1 MLAIDLVFVSPMF
14 EEFICTCFTCL
25 KLAVHRDKYLFLDGL
40 SSSELSESD
49 SPVFLYRIVNLTV
62 ISFLFSSI
70 QRSIP
75 RSTFAQ
81 QKLSS
86 SVTNIECFA
95 GTFLAPISA
104 DPDSYSKP
112 HLSWETALSSLR
124 MA

>member
-1 MLAIDLVFVSPMF
+1 MF
-14 EEFICTCFTCL
+14 EEFICMRFTSL
-25 KLAVHRDKYLFLDGL
+25 KLAVYKTNTFFLDGL

-75 RSTFAQ
+75 RSTFTQ

-86 SVTNIECFA
+86 SAVMDLGRVEA
-95 GTFLAPISA
+95 GFDLGT
-104 DPDSYSKP
+104 DPTDLTTK
-112 HLSWETALSSLR
+112 TG
-124 MA
+124 

>member
-1 MLAIDLVFVSPMF
+1 MVTKP
-14 EEFICTCFTCL
+14 FITL
-25 KLAVHRDKYLFLDGL
+25 YRDKYLFLDGP

-49 SPVFLYRIVNLTV
+49 SPVFFYRIVNLTV

-86 SVTNIECFA
+86 SVINILCLT
-95 GTFLAPISA
+95 GTFLAPISSDA
-104 DPDSYSKP
+104 RSQSCRTGIDRGPIGRS
-112 HLSWETALSSLR
+112 
-124 MA
+124 

>member
-1 MLAIDLVFVSPMF
+1 MF
-14 EEFICTCFTCL
+14 EEFICTSSTSL
-25 KLAVHRDKYLFLDGL
+25 KLAVYRNEYLFLDGL

-49 SPVFLYRIVNLTV
+49 SPVLLYRIVNLTV

-75 RSTFAQ
+75 HSTFAQ

-86 SVTNIECFA
+86 SVINIECFA

-104 DPDSYSKP
+104 DSDSYSKP
-112 HLSWETALSSLR
+112 RLSSETTLSSFR